1 MTTEIQRRRGIA
13 AGIFA
18 WVGARQ
24 RELSDRVHA
33 AGDAAAGQHGWT
45 VTAATGQFGFG
56 ARSYRDPRFDDR
68 RRQLSSPVAL
78 GPTSIWMGKGPADR
92 PMPSRTASA
101 QPPKRQPPAALTL
114 RSQITDYWIG
124 NSYGR

>member
-13 AGIFA
+13 ARIIV
-18 WVGARQ
+18 WVSARQ

-45 VTAATGQFGFG
+45 VTAATGRFGFG
-56 ARSYRDPRFDDR
+56 ARSYRDPRFDAR

-78 GPTSIWMGKGPADR
+78 GLTSIRMGKGTADR
-92 PMPSRTASA
+92 RMPSRTASA
-101 QPPKRQPPAALTL
+101 QPPKRQPTAALTL
-114 RSQITDYWIG
+114 RSQTADYWIENG
-124 NSYGR
+124 HGR

>member
-45 VTAATGQFGFG
+45 VTAATGRFGFG

-68 RRQLSSPVAL
+68 RRQFSSPVAL
-78 GPTSIWMGKGPADR
+78 GPTSIRMGKALQTDR
-92 PMPSRTASA
+92 CPVAPHQLRHRSANQRPRSLSGARSRT
-101 QPPKRQPPAALTL
+101 T
-114 RSQITDYWIG
+114 G
-124 NSYGR
+124 